1 MCEQALARG
10 IARPVLL
17 SIKGDALGAL
27 GREAEAKVAY
37 EQVLTFPADNFVSW
51 AARGSAHAGMGQL
64 IEALA
69 AYDEALTLDHD
80 NHDEAYALR
89 KKADVLRAL
98 GRDVEAQE
106 AEQRADELD
115 RSTGCGTLVPA
126 VFVVC
131 ASPVPRRTSV
141 ANDHHYIPQPP
152 LSAFVESFWLYE
164 GERPAHAKE
173 RRLPDGSVGLVFN
186 LHDDLIRTYDRR
198 DQEAFRGYRGAVL
211 SGPQSGYVVLD
222 TASLVST
229 LGVTFRPGGML
240 PFLPFPVSDLSD
252 QVLSLE
258 ALWGAEVADLRGSLR
273 IATTPAA
280 RFAIL
285 ERCLLSRLDLSRTS
299 HPALA
304 RAVAGLRDAARFPT
318 VASLAEH
325 IGLSQTR
332 LVQVF
337 RDAMGMTP
345 KQFARL
351 SRFQRVLARLD
362 AGGAAD
368 WADTVFACGYFD
380 QSHLIHEFQAFAGL
394 TPGQYLAM
402 RGGFRNHV
410 PLPA

>member
-1 MCEQALARG
+1 M
-10 IARPVLL
+10 
-17 SIKGDALGAL
+17 
-27 GREAEAKVAY
+27 
-37 EQVLTFPADNFVSW
+37 
-51 AARGSAHAGMGQL
+51 
-64 IEALA
+64 
-69 AYDEALTLDHD
+69 
-80 NHDEAYALR
+80 
-89 KKADVLRAL
+89 
-98 GRDVEAQE
+98 
-106 AEQRADELD
+106 
-115 RSTGCGTLVPA
+115 
-126 VFVVC
+126 
-131 ASPVPRRTSV
+131 AS
-141 ANDHHYIPQPP
+141 HHRYIPQPP
-152 LSAFVESFWLYE
+152 LSAYVESFWLYE

-186 LHDDLIRTYDRR
+186 LDDDLIRVYDSR
-198 DQEAFRGYRGAVL
+198 DQVAFCSYRGTVL
-211 SGPQSGYVVLD
+211 SGPQSGYVLLD
-222 TASLVST
+222 TASLITT

-258 ALWGAEVADLRGSLR
+258 TLWGAEVADLRGQLC

-285 ERCLLSRLDLSRTS
+285 ERFLLRHLDLSRTS

-304 RAVAGLRDAARFPT
+304 CAIAGLRDAARFPT

-332 LVQVF
+332 LVRVF

-362 AGGAAD
+362 AGEAVD
-368 WADTVFACGYFD
+368 WADTVFGCGYFD

-394 TPGQYLAM
+394 TPGQYLVM
-402 RGGFRNHV
+402 RSDFRNHV